1 MLFEDYIDLV
11 PLFIDA
17 FLLLS
22 YKYFITFIYFII
34 TIVLG
39 GGDGVFVCDT
49 MDVEVKEQFV

>member
-1 MLFEDYIDLV
+1 M